1 MNIISLLG
9 LLSTIIGDAPK
20 VLAAVSFLLK
30 AIADAE
36 ATGQT
41 GEQKLAAVLNDFEA
55 FLSANFP
62 TFAQP
67 FETIATD
74 VEAAVSDAV
83 ALINVFGIFNSKTA
97 PAAKAA

>member
-1 MNIISLLG
+1 MNIVSLISLLG
-9 LLSTIIGDAPK
+9 TIIGDAPK
-20 VLAAVSFLLK
+20 VLAALAFMMK

-67 FETIATD
+67 FETIAAG
-74 VEAAVSDAV
+74 VEAAVGDAV
-83 ALINVFGIFNSKTA
+83 AIINLFGIFKTA
-97 PAAKAA
+97 AT

>member
-1 MNIISLLG
+1 MNILSFISLLG
-9 LLSTIIGDAPK
+9 TFIGDAPK
-20 VLAAVSFLLK
+20 VLAALSFLMK

-62 TFAQP
+62 TLAQP
-67 FETIATD
+67 FETIASGL
-74 VEAAVSDAV
+74 EAAITEFV
-83 ALINVFGIFNSKTA
+83 ALANVIGLFKKS
-97 PAAKAA
+97 